1 MFHFNWISIDVF
13 LCFQGAQVQSNE
25 CGAIYSRFP
34 SQWICTCYAFP
45 CHVSNSLHNS
55 RAIISGASFYY
66 MSSLILL
73 CPWDCTGSFQ
83 CSLTLH
89 LRFHPPN
96 RSKPELTFP
105 IAFESS
111 AVWFISVRPE
121 GGRGYQLLPIPP
133 TWDIGHL
140 RSIRPQMRHDWGLT
154 QTAAVRL
161 SCKRR
166 NRASNRVPRLLSVS
180 EFCELPGSGHAQFW
194 LASEAHY
201 EPQ

>member
-55 RAIISGASFYY
+55 GAIISGASFYY
-66 MSSLILL
+66 MSSLIIL

-89 LRFHPPN
+89 LRFHPPMY
-96 RSKPELTFP
+96 
-105 IAFESS
+105 SS
-111 AVWFISVRPE
+111 TQRYSNLFTPKLKQVFISCKSSLLRPTSAD
-121 GGRGYQLLPIPP
+121 P
-133 TWDIGHL
+133 
-140 RSIRPQMRHDWGLT
+140 
-154 QTAAVRL
+154 
-161 SCKRR
+161 
-166 NRASNRVPRLLSVS
+166 
-180 EFCELPGSGHAQFW
+180 
-194 LASEAHY
+194 
-201 EPQ
+201 